1 MVLETIGY
9 IFRILFSAFIAF
21 LLLAPLIRMIMGA
34 LSSTKTVTAVVEK
47 KYVVQ
52 VFSKYAGNGVRE
64 KYMIAFSVDGKTK
77 RFQVSQ
83 FSYNGY
89 QVNEKGMLTYKG
101 NQLIKFE

>member
-1 MVLETIGY
+1 MVKSFYVFWLKN
-9 IFRILFSAFIAF
+9 FN
-21 LLLAPLIRMIMGA
+21 
-34 LSSTKTVTAVVEK
+34 K
-47 KYVVQ
+47 K
-52 VFSKYAGNGVRE
+52 GE

>member
-1 MVLETIGY
+1 M
-9 IFRILFSAFIAF
+9 
-21 LLLAPLIRMIMGA
+21 
-34 LSSTKTVTAVVEK
+34 TAIIEMPI
-47 KYVVQ
+47 
-52 VFSKYAGNGVRE
+52 E